1 MTLWDTLPRNCL
13 MLDASVWSSDFTHLA
28 DEFKRVDGCV
38 DLYHFDVSDAHFV
51 PGLLFFPD
59 LVASLRPLT
68 ARPFH
73 VHLMVDDPLSLV
85 DDFARA
91 GANLLTVHCDLGPLA
106 GSAIRKIRAAGL
118 RAGLGFGLNS
128 PPELVLPYLGE
139 IDLVLL
145 MGTPMG
151 VKGQGLSPLA
161 CPRIAQ
167 MRALL
172 EANGYE
178 DKVKIEADGGIRRET
193 APSLRAAGADLLVPG
208 SLLFKSE
215 DLAGTAEWLRES
227 LTLLHPCKSNL

>member
-1 MTLWDTLPRNCL
+1 MAFWDSLPRERL
-13 MLDASVWSSDFTHLA
+13 LIDASAWSADFTRLA
-28 DEFKRVDGCV
+28 DEFRRVDGCV

-68 ARPFH
+68 SRPFH
-73 VHLMVDDPLSLV
+73 VHLMVENPLSLI
-85 DDFARA
+85 DDFTRA
-91 GANLLTVHCDLGPLA
+91 GADLVTVHCDLGPLA
-106 GSAIRKIRAAGL
+106 GPAIRKIRDAGL
-118 RAGLGFGLNS
+118 SSGLGLS
-128 PPELVLPYLGE
+128 LETAPEQVLPFLGE
-139 IDLVLL
+139 IDLVLM

-161 CPRIAQ
+161 RPRLAR

-172 EANGYE
+172 EANGFA
-178 DKVKIEADGGIRRET
+178 DRIKIEADGGIRRET

-215 DLAGTAEWLRES
+215 DLPGMAAWLRGLPFPS
-227 LTLLHPCKSNL
+227 P

>member
-1 MTLWDTLPRNCL
+1 MTTFWDSLPRERL
-13 MLDASVWSSDFTHLA
+13 LLDASVWSADFTHLA
-28 DEFKRVDGCV
+28 DEFRRVDGCV

-68 ARPFH
+68 SRPFH
-73 VHLMVDDPLSLV
+73 VHLMVENPLSLV

-91 GANLLTVHCDLGPLA
+91 GADLVTVHCDLGPLA
-106 GSAIRKIRAAGL
+106 GPAIRKIRDAGVS
-118 RAGLGFGLNS
+118 AGLGFSLGAA
-128 PPELVLPYLGE
+128 PEQVLPFLGQ

-151 VKGQGLSPLA
+151 VKGQDLSPLA
-161 CPRIAQ
+161 CPRIER

-172 EANGYE
+172 KTNGYA
-178 DKVKIEADGGIRRET
+178 DRIKIEVDGGIRREK

-208 SLLFKSE
+208 SLLFKSQ
-215 DLAGTAEWLRES
+215 DLSGTSAWLHGLPS
-227 LTLLHPCKSNL
+227 P